1 MPTAVPTRPAKIEGE
16 TAAAMTPI
24 RTGKHWWISPRTRLA
39 GVLMTQRAFGFW
51 HPCAFECKRL
61 MYEAVGATRA
71 TPA

>member
-1 MPTAVPTRPAKIEGE
+1 
-16 TAAAMTPI
+16 MTPI
-24 RTGKHWWISPRTRLA
+24 RTGTHWWISPRTRLA